1 MILKGD
7 TIMKNQKNNTTAAQ
21 NNAVET
27 TSVQMSAFDLNDPK
41 NAIQPVKS
49 AQPEV
54 SAQPTAS
61 KGKTDAPKT
70 DKKTAAQLKTLS
82 YNAYK
87 AIVLY
92 EEQLSAGSNP
102 SLDDLTK
109 AIGSC
114 LRAYGMKDWDKS
126 GTVLMLLQRLVSF
139 GKRDGNTGW
148 KVLGVTTFRK
158 QMTTWAETVE
168 GKGVIYSKNDKKD
181 PSAPKA
187 EKAKKP
193 TKADLEAELAAL
205 RAKLAEAEKSSEQ
218 KAA

>member
-1 MILKGD
+1 
-7 TIMKNQKNNTTAAQ
+7 MKNQKINTTVNTTATQ
-21 NNAVET
+21 NA
-27 TSVQMSAFDLNDPK
+27 SVQMSAFDLNDPK

-49 AQPEV
+49 AQPE
-54 SAQPTAS
+54 TS

-168 GKGVIYSKNDKKD
+168 GKGVIYDKKD

>member
-1 MILKGD
+1 
-7 TIMKNQKNNTTAAQ
+7 MKNQKNNTTVNSTAAQ
-21 NNAVET
+21 NA
-27 TSVQMSAFDLNDPK
+27 SVQMSAFDLNDPK

-49 AQPEV
+49 AQPEATKPEV

>member
-1 MILKGD
+1 
-7 TIMKNQKNNTTAAQ
+7 MKNQKNNTTVNTTATQ
-21 NNAVET
+21 NA
-27 TSVQMSAFDLNDPK
+27 SVQMSAFDLNDPK

-49 AQPEV
+49 AQPEASKPEV
-54 SAQPTAS
+54 SAQPEAS

-181 PSAPKA
+181 PSAPKT

-205 RAKLAEAEKSSEQ
+205 RAKMAEAEKSSEQ

>member
-1 MILKGD
+1 
-7 TIMKNQKNNTTAAQ
+7 MKNQKNNTTAAQ
-21 NNAVET
+21 TTAVET
-27 TSVQMSAFDLNDPK
+27 TSVQMSAFELNDPK

-49 AQPEV
+49 AQPEATKPEA

-139 GKRDGNTGW
+139 GKKDGNTGW
-148 KVLGVTTFRK
+148 KVLGVSTFRK

-168 GKGVIYSKNDKKD
+168 GKGVIYSKNDKND

-193 TKADLEAELAAL
+193 TKADLEAELALL

>member
-1 MILKGD
+1 
-7 TIMKNQKNNTTAAQ
+7 MKNQKNNTTVNTTAAQ
-21 NNAVET
+21 NA
-27 TSVQMSAFDLNDPK
+27 SVQMSAFDLNDPK

-49 AQPEV
+49 AQPEASKPEV
-54 SAQPTAS
+54 SAS

-139 GKRDGNTGW
+139 
-148 KVLGVTTFRK
+148 LSF
-158 QMTTWAETVE
+158 
-168 GKGVIYSKNDKKD
+168 
-181 PSAPKA
+181 
-187 EKAKKP
+187 
-193 TKADLEAELAAL
+193 LE
-205 RAKLAEAEKSSEQ
+205 
-218 KAA
+218 